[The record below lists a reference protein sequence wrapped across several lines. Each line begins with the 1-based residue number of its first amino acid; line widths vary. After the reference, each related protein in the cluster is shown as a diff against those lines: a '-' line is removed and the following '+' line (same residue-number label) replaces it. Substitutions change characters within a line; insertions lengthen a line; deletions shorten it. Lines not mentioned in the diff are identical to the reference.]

1 MERLTKI
8 TQSYTPGPGF
18 SWQTQYEPLSKDY
31 VPTYSGRIPEV
42 PAPVQS
48 SLFLIM
54 NIFFYLVLAW
64 YFDQVIPNEFGSRKS
79 PWFFFTPSWWG
90 YRQKRE
96 ETVNNKAWLASVKG
110 DKTKPLLIEGN
121 QDKAVLDE
129 KEIALSDGISSFY
142 LDNFSITIFFRTL
155 ACY

>member
-1 MERLTKI
+1 
-8 TQSYTPGPGF
+8 
-18 SWQTQYEPLSKDY
+18 
-31 VPTYSGRIPEV
+31 
-42 PAPVQS
+42 
-48 SLFLIM
+48 M

-142 LDNFSITIFFRTL
+142 LDNFSITIFFRAL